1 VFGKWGLFVLA
12 ALASAAV
19 LTSSAGA
26 VNQGSAGPNLST
38 RAGVVQYL
46 ASHGIDARGIV
57 VQRGSHNYAGP
68 NCPGKGWTCTKATR
82 VLQAGITNQFTC
94 TASTGGTV
102 NPPNECVIVQSSSGA
117 TNNATCLEKIGD
129 PTGSQS
135 CKIYQVNTTGANNA
149 YVQQAIAAAA
159 SSGGAQTATQNTEIA
174 QSATS
179 GSNNVQVNQDLKE
192 SQSAVLGKSASINQ
206 SQDGHQTTAVSQHSD
221 TGNNTAKVLQSLTL
235 KESATGGVSIT
246 QNQDTNGNS
255 PNTSAAI
262 YQNSDEDNTDPPTS
276 TGLNNAYVFQSND
289 LNASGAKTGALTQN
303 QGNSESGLFN
313 HTDQRSTGVSTTQV
327 NQSEHQSLGASQY
340 GSLSQNQIGPL
351 WNDPNQAS
359 NPGDTFTVSQSSDQ
373 NGGPGANQLDKE
385 QAACGSSGVCQ
396 LTEKA
401 SNDHQNVTNS
411 CTSTPTSPCDI
422 GVTLDTSCGTDCGP
436 QKCSGECT
444 SPPEGSTPPQ
454 PDICSQFPSAPGCG
468 PVITSVGF
476 SGSDACCPGSTPTV
490 TVTGHGFGASAPAGS
505 DNSATDCGP
514 YTNNGSDYGT
524 ALNTTDT
531 HTDGS
536 LPWTAGMGT
545 PPSGSCVGLRVSSW
559 SDTSVVFDFGGTGS
573 AYDSFA
579 PGEWYLTNGDSFTLA
594 LEGAS
599 STVTVS
605 GLTPVGVIG

>member
-1 VFGKWGLFVLA
+1 VFSKWGLFVLA

-26 VNQGSAGPNLST
+26 VSQGSVGPNLST

-46 ASHGIDARGIV
+46 TSHGIDARGIV

-82 VLQAGITNQFTC
+82 VLQAGTTNQFTC
-94 TASTGGTV
+94 TASTGGTA
-102 NPPNECVIVQSSSGA
+102 NPPNQCVIIQSSSGA
-117 TNNATCLEKIGD
+117 DNNATCLEKIGD
-129 PTGSQS
+129 PTGTQS

-149 YVQQAIAAAA
+149 YVQQSIAAGA
-159 SSGGAQTATQNTEIA
+159 SSLGAQAATQNTEIA

-192 SQSAVLGKSASINQ
+192 SQSASLAKTASITQ
-206 SQDGHQTTAVSQHSD
+206 TQDGHQTTSVSQHSD
-221 TGNNTAKVLQSLTL
+221 TGANNAKVLQSLQL
-235 KESATGGVSIT
+235 KASATGGTSIT
-246 QNQDTNGNS
+246 QNQDTNGNG
-255 PNTSAAI
+255 PDTSAAI
-262 YQNSDEDNTDPPTS
+262 YQNSDQDSGPITS
-276 TGLNNAYVFQSND
+276 TGTNNAYVLQSND

-303 QGNSESGLFN
+303 QGNFDTGIFN
-313 HTDQRSTGVSTTQV
+313 YTDQRSTGVSTTQV
-327 NQSEHQSLGASQY
+327 NQNEHQSLGESQY
-340 GSLSQNQIGPL
+340 GSLSQTQIGPL
-351 WNDPNQAS
+351 WADPNQAS

-373 NGGPGANQLDKE
+373 NGGPGADQVDKE
-385 QAACGSSGVCQ
+385 EAACGSSGVCH

-422 GVTLDTSCGTDCGP
+422 GVTLDTSCGTDCGSP
-436 QKCSGECT
+436 TCFNSECT
-444 SPPEGSTPPQ
+444 NPPEGSQPPA
-454 PDICSQFPSAPGCG
+454 PNICSQFPSAPGCG
-468 PVITSVGF
+468 PVITSVAF
-476 SGSDACCPGSTPTV
+476 SGSNGCCAGSTPTV
-490 TVTGHGFGASAPAGS
+490 TVTGTGFGTSAPAGS
-505 DNSATDCGP
+505 DDSVTDCGT

-524 ALNTTDT
+524 ALNTTDA

-536 LPWTAGMGT
+536 LPWTAGNGT

-559 SDTSVVFDFGGTGS
+559 SDTSVVFDFGGSGS
-573 AYDSFA
+573 AYDSYA
-579 PGEWYLTNGDSFTLA
+579 PGEWYLANGDTFTLA

-605 GLTPVGVIG
+605 GLSVIG

>member
-129 PTGSQS
+129 PTDTQS

-149 YVQQAIAAAA
+149 FVQQSIAAAA
-159 SSGGAQTATQNTEIA
+159 SSLGAQVATQNTEIA

-276 TGLNNAYVFQSND
+276 TGLNNAYVAQTND
-289 LNASGAKTGALTQN
+289 LNASGAKTGVLTQN
-303 QGNSESGLFN
+303 QGNSSSGLFN

-340 GSLSQNQIGPL
+340 GSLFQTQIGPL

-359 NPGDTFTVSQSSDQ
+359 NTGDTFTVSQSSDQ
-373 NGGPGANQLDKE
+373 NAALHADQTDDE
-385 QAACGSSGVCQ
+385 QASCQTSGINGCH
-396 LTEKA
+396 LTQKA
-401 SNDHQNVTNS
+401 SNDHQSVTNS
-411 CTSTPTSPCDI
+411 CNSSSCDI
-422 GVTLDTSCGTDCGP
+422 GVHLDATPCGEDCQP
-436 QKCSGECT
+436 RTCSSECT
-444 SPPEGSTPPQ
+444 FPPEGSTPPQ
-454 PDICSQFPSAPGCG
+454 PNICSQFPSAPGCG
-468 PVITSVGF
+468 PVITSITF
-476 SGSDACCPGSTPTV
+476 SGSDACCPGSSPTV
-490 TVTGHGFGASAPAGS
+490 TVTGQGFGASAPPGS
-505 DNSATDCGP
+505 DNSENSCGS
-514 YTNNGSDYGT
+514 YTNNGSDYGD

-531 HTDGS
+531 HTDSS

-545 PPSGSCVGLRVSSW
+545 PPTGSCVGLRVQSW
-559 SDTSVVFDFGGTGS
+559 SDTSVVFDFGGSGS
-573 AYDSFA
+573 AYQSFD
-579 PGEWYLTNGDSFTLA
+579 EWFLENGDSFTLA
-594 LEGAS
+594 LKGAS

-605 GLTPVGVIG
+605 GLTPNVIG